1 MSAMNPQE
9 LPNQDRQAYV
19 VITDYGSICFYFD
32 REAALDHVTRKDK
45 LYHVRLTDWDEITA
59 R

>member
-1 MSAMNPQE
+1 MKAHD

-19 VITDYGSICFYFD
+19 VITEYGSATFYFD
-32 REAALDHVTRKDK
+32 RDGALDHVTRKDK
-45 LYHVRLTDWDEITA
+45 IYSVRLTDWDEITA